1 MGLFSF
7 VGKALKGISKVAG
20 FIPGIGGTVS
30 KITGTVG
37 NLLDHKAP
45 MSTTTAKLSAISR
58 YGGGAGAQGV
68 VYMRGN
74 APQGAAGALNQPQV
88 LRASP
93 VLPGGAVA
101 TASGPMGKASSP
113 PRTYGGKRT
122 SSKRRK
128 STTRTKRKGG
138 TTKRRKGTRKL
149 KFGSAAYRKKY
160 LKHRR

>member
-20 FIPGIGGTVS
+20 FIPGIGSTVS

-101 TASGPMGKASSP
+101 TASGPAPKTSAP
-113 PRTYGGKRT
+113 PRSYGGKR
-122 SSKRRK
+122 SS
-128 STTRTKRKGG
+128 
-138 TTKRRKGTRKL
+138 TKRRKTTTKKRRGGTTRKKARKL

-160 LKHRR
+160 LGHR